1 MTTQATEAS
10 IVGGKRKK
18 SVSGVAIEDDL
29 PDHLHYLGNPPKE
42 NCAHP
47 EFFSTPVIPFTSR
60 QLKFTLL

>member
-29 PDHLHYLGNPPKE
+29 PDHLHYHGN
-42 NCAHP
+42 HLDVSL
-47 EFFSTPVIPFTSR
+47 FWSTLALR
-60 QLKFTLL
+60 QE